1 MKHSHELSIE
11 PGDAQARSQGLA
23 ISPSLTQR
31 EEFLLRFAP
40 TGDLERDMAVF
51 LTGTGQDQIF
61 AVSRQHD
68 LSLRELAAT
77 IRHNHQDE
85 LANLKQGQRPLWSQK
100 YQRWTS
106 EKKAYYAHV
115 LDLECSILDSIL
127 NRDSG
132 LSSRSAA

>member
-1 MKHSHELSIE
+1 MKYSHELPIE
-11 PGDAQARSQGLA
+11 PGDAQASGQGLA
-23 ISPSLTQR
+23 ITPALAQR
-31 EEFLLRFAP
+31 EEFLLRFVP

-51 LTGTGQDQIF
+51 LTGTGQGPIF

-85 LANLKQGQRPLWSQK
+85 LANLKQGRRPLWSQK
-100 YQRWTS
+100 YQRWAP

-115 LDLECSILDSIL
+115 LDLE
-127 NRDSG
+127 
-132 LSSRSAA
+132 